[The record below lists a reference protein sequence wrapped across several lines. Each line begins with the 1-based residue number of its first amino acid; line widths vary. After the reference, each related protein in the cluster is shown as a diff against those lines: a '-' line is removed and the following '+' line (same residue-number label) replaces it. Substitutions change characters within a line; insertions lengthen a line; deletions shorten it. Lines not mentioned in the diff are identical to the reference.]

1 MNTTT
6 RDALLSALYAALPY
20 VEDVL
25 SNPAEL
31 ACFKP
36 GVVQAHV
43 KAIRAAIELAEKE
56 TQNAN

>member
-1 MNTTT
+1 MSATT
-6 RDALLSALYAALPY
+6 RAALLSALYDALPY

-25 SNPAEL
+25 ANPAEL

-56 TQNAN
+56 TQDAI